1 MHRRQVPKA
10 DLYQTNS
17 SEPNQ
22 ENKAKASGI
31 APKVKMLRYQL
42 FLGYGV
48 AFAAVWYAALQRK
61 GEIASALGAS
71 ASLTSIAVD
80 MAPLWAI
87 LVLGVYAV
95 LSVAF
100 RVATMA
106 DYPDAADEI
115 DMQVKEAKA
124 ALIKMGV
131 KM

>member
-1 MHRRQVPKA
+1 
-10 DLYQTNS
+10 
-17 SEPNQ
+17 
-22 ENKAKASGI
+22 
-31 APKVKMLRYQL
+31 MLRYQL

-61 GEIASALGAS
+61 GEIASTLG
-71 ASLTSIAVD
+71 TSVTSVVVD
-80 MAPLWAI
+80 YAPIWAI

-95 LSVAF
+95 LSVAY

-106 DYPDAADEI
+106 DYPDAAEEI

>member
-1 MHRRQVPKA
+1 
-10 DLYQTNS
+10 
-17 SEPNQ
+17 
-22 ENKAKASGI
+22 
-31 APKVKMLRYQL
+31 MLRYQL

-61 GEIASALGAS
+61 GEIVSTLGTSAP
-71 ASLTSIAVD
+71 LTSMVVD
-80 MAPLWAI
+80 YAPMWAI

-95 LSVAF
+95 LSVAY

-106 DYPDAADEI
+106 DYPDAAEEI

>member
-1 MHRRQVPKA
+1 
-10 DLYQTNS
+10 
-17 SEPNQ
+17 
-22 ENKAKASGI
+22 
-31 APKVKMLRYQL
+31 MLRYQL

-48 AFAAVWYAALQRK
+48 AFAAVWHAALQRK
-61 GEIASALGAS
+61 DEIASTLGTS
-71 ASLTSIAVD
+71 SSVTSLVVD
-80 MAPLWAI
+80 YAPIWAI

-95 LSVAF
+95 LSVAY

-106 DYPDAADEI
+106 DYPDAAEEI

>member
-1 MHRRQVPKA
+1 
-10 DLYQTNS
+10 
-17 SEPNQ
+17 
-22 ENKAKASGI
+22 
-31 APKVKMLRYQL
+31 MLRYQL

-48 AFAAVWYAALQRK
+48 AFAAVWCAALQRK
-61 GEIASALGAS
+61 DEIASTLGTS
-71 ASLTSIAVD
+71 SSVTSLVVD
-80 MAPLWAI
+80 YAPIWAI

-95 LSVAF
+95 LSVAY

-106 DYPDAADEI
+106 DYPDAAEEI

>member
-1 MHRRQVPKA
+1 
-10 DLYQTNS
+10 
-17 SEPNQ
+17 
-22 ENKAKASGI
+22 
-31 APKVKMLRYQL
+31 MLRYQL

-48 AFAAVWYAALQRK
+48 AFAAVWYGALQRK
-61 GEIASALGAS
+61 GEIVSTLGTSAPV
-71 ASLTSIAVD
+71 TSIVVD
-80 MAPLWAI
+80 YAPIWAI

-95 LSVAF
+95 LSVAY

-106 DYPDAADEI
+106 DCPDAAEEI

>member
-1 MHRRQVPKA
+1 
-10 DLYQTNS
+10 
-17 SEPNQ
+17 
-22 ENKAKASGI
+22 
-31 APKVKMLRYQL
+31 MLRYQL

-61 GEIASALGAS
+61 IEIASSLGTS
-71 ASLTSIAVD
+71 APLTSMVVD
-80 MAPLWAI
+80 YAPLCAI

-95 LSVAF
+95 LSVAY

-106 DYPDAADEI
+106 DYPDAAEEI